1 MASPHFLC
9 IGAQKAG
16 TTWLHQVLNSHES
29 IWLPPVKEIQFLN
42 EYYIPE
48 AFTWTSDHR
57 KRHAEADIR
66 RIAQAD
72 TMDINRL
79 RACVHI
85 LSEYVSYEWYEQL
98 FDFAPENSIRGEMT
112 PEYSLLPV
120 KAIDEIII
128 RYSNLKVIFIMREPA
143 DRAVSAI
150 KMRLNRDPI
159 FFQGEAEKSAAIMK
173 WATEWDIIE
182 RGNYQ
187 RIISEWGSRLPA
199 GNLLTLLSDEL
210 SLYPERCI
218 TEVCSFLGIKQGACT
233 FNLHKKIHVGEKI
246 SLSDDA
252 KEAIAQGQASNAEWY
267 KNNKRRFSVAP
278 SD

>member
-1 MASPHFLC
+1 MAAPHFLC

-42 EYYIPE
+42 ELYLPE
-48 AFTWTSDHR
+48 AFTWTGDHR
-57 KRHAEADIR
+57 KRHAEAEIK

-79 RACVHI
+79 RACIHI
-85 LSEYVSYEWYEQL
+85 LSEHVSYEWYEQI
-98 FDFAPENSIRGEMT
+98 FDFAPNNSIRGEMT

-120 KAIDEIII
+120 KAIDEIIS
-128 RYSNLKVIFIMREPA
+128 RYSDLKVILVMREPA

-150 KMRLNRDPI
+150 KMRLSRNPELS
-159 FFQGEAEKSAAIMK
+159 QSEAEKNATIIT

-182 RGNYQ
+182 RGNYK
-187 RIISEWGSRLPA
+187 RIISEWGSALPA
-199 GNLLTLLSDEL
+199 GNLLALLSDEL
-210 SLYPERCI
+210 LLYPERCI
-218 TEVCSFLGIKQGACT
+218 KEVCSFLGIKQDAFT

-246 SLSDDA
+246 TVSDDA
-252 KEAIAQGQASNAEWY
+252 KAAIAQAQASNIEWY
-267 KNNKRRFSVAP
+267 KDNKIGFSVAP